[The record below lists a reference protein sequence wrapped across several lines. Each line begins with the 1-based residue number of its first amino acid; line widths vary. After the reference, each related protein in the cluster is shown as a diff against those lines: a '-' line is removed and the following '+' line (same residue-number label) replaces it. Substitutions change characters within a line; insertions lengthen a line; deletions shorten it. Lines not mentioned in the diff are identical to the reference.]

1 VRYKPFSQEVH
12 DACDPVARAAVI
24 GYMAKR
30 WNLTAVP
37 NPDKYKVDLIVEN
50 EFMVPIGYAE
60 IEMRD
65 WESCPFR
72 TIHIPSRKK
81 KLFDNDMPT
90 NYFVVSRSLK
100 KAWWCNTD
108 VILNSPLIEVPNK
121 AVKSGE
127 YFYDV
132 PINQFK
138 EIVL

>member
-1 VRYKPFSQEVH
+1 MKTKPFSQEVH
-12 DACDPVARAAVI
+12 DACDPVARQAVI
-24 GYMAKR
+24 GYMAKT
-30 WNLTAVP
+30 WNLFAVP
-37 NPDKYKVDLIVEN
+37 NLDKYKVDLIVEN

-65 WESCPFR
+65 WESVPFK

-90 NYFVVSRSLK
+90 NYFVVSRGLK
-100 KAWWCNTD
+100 KAWWCKTD
-108 VILNSPLIEVPNK
+108 DILNSPLVEVPNK

-132 PINQFK
+132 EVTKFK
-138 EIVL
+138 EINL